1 MTGFWKKPV
10 TWRGCR
16 DEPRLPK
23 RAGRGNDCAIM
34 KSLCVFCG
42 SSAGRESGFT
52 AAARALGQSMAERD
66 VTLVFGGG
74 SVGIMGAIADAVL
87 AAKGRAIGVI
97 PQMLWDKEVGHR
109 GLTSMLVVDT
119 MHDRKA
125 RMAELSDAFAVLPGG
140 LGTLEE
146 FFEIW
151 TWAQLGIHAKPFGV
165 LNVGGFYDPLLNA
178 IDTMTAQG
186 FIRPEHRQMVQVA
199 DQPQALLDK
208 LDGYVPAPAIVKW
221 AGTLKA

>member
-1 MTGFWKKPV
+1 
-10 TWRGCR
+10 
-16 DEPRLPK
+16 
-23 RAGRGNDCAIM
+23 M

-42 SSAGRESGFT
+42 SSAGRESGFI
-52 AAARALGQSMAERD
+52 AAARDLGRLMAERD
-66 VTLVFGGG
+66 ITLVFGGG
-74 SVGIMGAIADAVL
+74 SIGIMGALADAVL

-109 GLTSMLVVDT
+109 GLTSMLVVET

-165 LNVGGFYDPLLNA
+165 LNVDGFYDPLLNA
-178 IDTMTAQG
+178 VDSMAAHG
-186 FIRPEHRQMVQVA
+186 FIRPEHRRMVQVA
-199 DQPQALLDK
+199 NQPQALLDK
-208 LDGYVPAPAIVKW
+208 LDTYVPAPAIVKW